1 MAKRYA
7 SMSLASRAVTFERAI
22 VMATS
27 VLPREARAMLAYVVA
42 NFPHGPHP
50 GHRHHPR
57 D

>member
-1 MAKRYA
+1 
-7 SMSLASRAVTFERAI
+7 MSLASRAVTFERAI